1 MTRSYNAD
9 RIRRRLSLFTIDTLF
24 RLIHERHAGT
34 PLGVAVAPSR
44 FSDPKGK
51 YAVLYAAGTV
61 PCALWEGLVRNRL
74 ARRQRREI
82 PKQEVKET
90 RVVSLTA
97 SEPLALVDLRDDGPV
112 RIGAPTAVAHDSNHA
127 AGRALSAAT
136 HGLVPESDGFLFQSR
151 FTGHNCLALFDRA
164 IVKLEALDVE
174 PLMLRP
180 EFADALTEYE
190 ITLRDR
196 P

>member
-1 MTRSYNAD
+1 M
-9 RIRRRLSLFTIDTLF
+9 
-24 RLIHERHAGT
+24 
-34 PLGVAVAPSR
+34 
-44 FSDPKGK
+44 
-51 YAVLYAAGTV
+51 
-61 PCALWEGLVRNRL
+61 RNRL

-82 PKQEVKET
+82 PKQEVRET

-136 HGLVPESDGFLFQSR
+136 HGLVPESDGFLYLFR

-164 IVKLEALDVE
+164 IVKLETLDVV
-174 PLMLRP
+174 PLMLHS
-180 EFADALTEYE
+180 EFADVLTDYE